1 MSISRFPIAKY
12 LACAAVLA
20 LAGCDSLLS
29 LDGDPE
35 LCARKPSN
43 ESVTDELV
51 IVRAVENG
59 GSRERLVLD
68 RVRFLS
74 PGGDEGH
81 LNRVIYATTEKVR
94 PADQGLEGLR
104 RGDQLRVTTTY
115 TGVVR
120 GGGYEAFIDNWAANE
135 GGCWE
140 GGWVSQHTLESVTR
154 TAAAP

>member
-1 MSISRFPIAKY
+1 MSISRLPIAKY

-20 LAGCDSLLS
+20 LAGCDSMLS

-51 IVRAVENG
+51 IVRAVENE
-59 GSRERLVLD
+59 GSHERLVLD

-81 LNRVIYATTEKVR
+81 LNRVIFATTEKVR
-94 PADQGLEGLR
+94 PAGQGLGLR
-104 RGDQLRVTTTY
+104 RGDQLRVTTTF

-120 GGGYEAFIDNWAANE
+120 GGGYEAFVDNWSANE
-135 GGCWE
+135 GQCWE
-140 GGWVSQHTLESVTR
+140 GGWVSLHTLDSVAR